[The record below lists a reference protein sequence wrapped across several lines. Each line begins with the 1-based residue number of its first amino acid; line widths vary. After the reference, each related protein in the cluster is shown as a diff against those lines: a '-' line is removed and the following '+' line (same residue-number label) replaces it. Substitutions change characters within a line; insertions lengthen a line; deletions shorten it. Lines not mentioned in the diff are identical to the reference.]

1 MAGQKNRTMPDTNG
15 NNKTNKKH
23 RTNKKNEKRKFNF
36 NKTKK
41 FGEGKIGK
49 KIAAA
54 VTPTNLI
61 EVIPVSKGIKAAK
74 AAYNYMTS

>member
-1 MAGQKNRTMPDTNG
+1 MPDTNG

-23 RTNKKNEKRKFNF
+23 RTTVKNKKRQYNF

-41 FGEGKIGK
+41 FGEGKVGK
-49 KIAAA
+49 KIASA
-54 VTPTNLI
+54 VTPKTMVDLI
-61 EVIPVSKGIKAAK
+61 PLSKGVKAAK

>member
-1 MAGQKNRTMPDTNG
+1 MPDTNG

-23 RTNKKNEKRKFNF
+23 RNNKKNEKRKYNF

-41 FGEGKIGK
+41 FGEGKVGK
-49 KIAAA
+49 KIASA
-54 VTPTNLI
+54 VTPKSMVDLI
-61 EVIPVSKGIKAAK
+61 PLNKGIKAAK

>member
-1 MAGQKNRTMPDTNG
+1 MSDTNG

-23 RTNKKNEKRKFNF
+23 RNNKKNEKRKYNF

-41 FGEGKIGK
+41 FGDGKIGK
-49 KIAAA
+49 KIASA
-54 VTPTNLI
+54 VTPKNLA

-74 AAYNYMTS
+74 AAYNYITS

>member
-1 MAGQKNRTMPDTNG
+1 MPDTNG

-23 RTNKKNEKRKFNF
+23 RNNKKNEKRKYNF

-41 FGEGKIGK
+41 FGKGEIGT
-49 KIAAA
+49 KIASA
-54 VTPTNLI
+54 VTPKNMAEI
-61 EVIPVSKGIKAAK
+61 IPLSKGLKAAK

>member
-1 MAGQKNRTMPDTNG
+1 MPNPNG
-15 NNKTNKKH
+15 NNKTNKVH
-23 RTNKKNEKRKFNF
+23 RNNKKNEKRKYNF

-49 KIAAA
+49 KIVAA
-54 VTPTNLI
+54 VTPKNMA

-74 AAYNYMTS
+74 AAYNYITS